1 MEWYEK
7 IVGREAEKKLLQ
19 RYQNSDRSELIALY
33 GRRRVGKTY
42 LIRCTFH
49 DEFDFS
55 FTGMYETPKAIQI
68 SRFAKQ
74 LGLNTTP
81 KDWFEAFDLL
91 RDYLLSIK
99 KEKVTVFLDELPW
112 MDTKNSNFL
121 SAFSI
126 FWNTWPM
133 GTTLLKLYVCGSSTT
148 WMLNKFIGD
157 KGGLY
162 GRTSRSI
169 YLRPF
174 SLLETEQYLTS
185 VKNFSLTHRQVLD
198 IYMIMGGIPYYLDM
212 LDHELSIDQNI
223 DALFFAPN
231 APLRTE
237 YEFLFRSLFQNGDRY
252 RKVIEILSQKLK
264 GMTRKEILAVLKNDG
279 GSLSKV
285 LDDLAACD
293 FIRSYSAIGKK
304 TKGCIYQLTD
314 LFCLFHIRFM
324 NREREQDEH
333 YWSNLP
339 EGKKNAWS
347 GYAFEQVCL
356 HHIPEIKAKLGI
368 SGVFCN
374 VYSWNTAPYTDEDGT
389 KWDGGQIDLLI
400 DRRDD
405 VINICEMKYSS
416 EQYVITK
423 DYEQHIMDRA
433 QLFRHSTHTR
443 KSLVNTFITTYG
455 VKKNIHSAEIHKEVT
470 MDDLFRS
477 SEELR

>member
-1 MEWYEK
+1 MEWYNK
-7 IVGREAEKKLLQ
+7 ILGRETEKKLLQ
-19 RYQNSDRSELIALY
+19 RYQDSEKSELVALY

-42 LIRCTFH
+42 LVRCTFR

-55 FTGMYETPKAIQI
+55 YTGMYKASKSIQI
-68 SRFAKQ
+68 RRFSKQ
-74 LGLNTTP
+74 LGAKVSP
-81 KDWFEAFDLL
+81 SDWFEAFDML
-91 RDYLLSIK
+91 RDYLLSK
-99 KEKVTVFLDELPW
+99 NKEKVTVFLDELPW

-121 SAFSI
+121 EAFSM

-133 GTTLLKLYVCGSSTT
+133 GNTLLKLYVCGSSTT

-174 SLLETEQYLTS
+174 TLLETEQYLTE
-185 VKNFSLTHRQVLD
+185 VKNITLTHRQILD

-212 LDHELSIDQNI
+212 LDSDLSIEQNI
-223 DALFFAPN
+223 DALFFSPN

-237 YEFLFRSLFQNGDRY
+237 YDFLFRSLFSKSDRY
-252 RKVIEILSQKLK
+252 RKVVEILSQKLK
-264 GMTRKEILAVLKNDG
+264 GMTRKEILAYLKNDG

-285 LDDLAACD
+285 LDDLIACD

-304 TKGCIYQLTD
+304 SKGCIYQLTD
-314 LFCLFHIRFM
+314 LFCLFHIRFVT
-324 NREREQDEH
+324 NEREQDEH
-333 YWSNLP
+333 YWTNIP

-356 HHIPEIKAKLGI
+356 HHIPQIKAKLGI
-368 SGVFCN
+368 SGVFSN
-374 VYSWNTAPYTDEDGT
+374 VYSWNARPFTDSDGIS
-389 KWDGGQIDLLI
+389 WDGGQIDLLI

-405 VINICEMKYSS
+405 VINICEIKYSS

-423 DYEQHIMDRA
+423 EYERHLIDRTA
-433 QLFRHSTHTR
+433 LFRYLTHTK

-455 VKKNIHSAEIHKEVT
+455 LKKNIHSTAIQKEVT
-470 MDDLFRS
+470 MDDLFRNPDI
-477 SEELR
+477 